1 MRNNVSSIENERLTY
16 INLTMDG
23 LHNRLDNVYEGLVD
37 REIKETQTEIKS
49 LMEELK
55 SLHDSMEDDL

>member
-1 MRNNVSSIENERLTY
+1 
-16 INLTMDG
+16 MDG